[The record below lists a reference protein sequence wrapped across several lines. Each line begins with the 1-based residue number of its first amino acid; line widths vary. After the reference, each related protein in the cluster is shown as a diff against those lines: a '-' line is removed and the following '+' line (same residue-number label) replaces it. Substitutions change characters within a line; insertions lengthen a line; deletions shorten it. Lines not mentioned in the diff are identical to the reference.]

1 MPADEFAT
9 AKVAGAK
16 PTVEESTA
24 TPADTDPKSDPNYVA
39 LLTELQRYHRDL
51 LKMDLAEDPVQ
62 AGEYQGHIRLAVN
75 KLFAYMNI
83 YIDLQVDISE
93 EYARTRQALY
103 VEQLKMGK
111 SPSAADKHAGEMTR
125 IDSSNLSVVQLR
137 VKQIQNEYERYNGI
151 AIYLA
156 SRAKGFNTERI
167 MG

>member
-1 MPADEFAT
+1 MDEFAD

-16 PTVEESTA
+16 PTIEESTA
-24 TPADTDPKSDPNYVA
+24 TPVDTNPMSDPNYAA
-39 LLTELQRYHRDL
+39 LLVELQGYHRDL
-51 LKMDLAEDPVQ
+51 LKMNLAEDPVQ
-62 AGEYQGHIRLAVN
+62 AGEYQGYIRLAVN

-83 YIDLQVDISE
+83 YIDLQVDVSE
-93 EYARTRQALY
+93 EYAKARQALY
-103 VEQLKMGK
+103 TEQLKLGK

-125 IDSSNLSVVQLR
+125 VDSANLAVVQLR